1 MANARRRTD
10 KAQRDRAAAREQPLG
25 DSSVANQPVRTTASP
40 DEIARRAY
48 DLYQQRGGADGND
61 LEDWLRAER
70 ELLTS

>member
-1 MANARRRTD
+1 
-10 KAQRDRAAAREQPLG
+10 
-25 DSSVANQPVRTTASP
+25 VANQPVRTTASP